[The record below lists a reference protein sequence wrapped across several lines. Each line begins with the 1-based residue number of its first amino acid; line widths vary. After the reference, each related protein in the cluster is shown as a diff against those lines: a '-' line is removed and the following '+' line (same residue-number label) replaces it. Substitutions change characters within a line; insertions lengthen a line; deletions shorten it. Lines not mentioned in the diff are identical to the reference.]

1 VTWTS
6 RRRGQPVIGAGRPE
20 SSVTATDRVLWERSS
35 AGDEQAF
42 GQLYDRHVRAVFTFL
57 HRRTGSW
64 TEAEDLTSAVF
75 LQAWRRRSE
84 VVLDRDSVLPWLLGV
99 ADFTARS
106 AWRSKFRYRRAL
118 STIRNLAQD
127 EHDHADEV
135 ADRLDRDDRIRQIR
149 AQLGRLPRH
158 EQEIVELC
166 VWAGLDQ
173 QAAAIAL
180 DIPIGTVKSR
190 LSRARKHLRELLAVE
205 EEQ

>member
-1 VTWTS
+1 M
-6 RRRGQPVIGAGRPE
+6 IGIGVEGPE
-20 SSVTATDRVLWERSS
+20 SGVTATDRVLWEQSS

-57 HRRTGSW
+57 HRRTASW
-64 TEAEDLTSAVF
+64 SEAEDLTSAVF
-75 LQAWRRRSE
+75 LQAWRRRNE

-99 ADFTARS
+99 ADYTARS

-118 STIRNLAQD
+118 STIQNLAQD
-127 EHDHADEV
+127 EQDHADEV
-135 ADRLDRDDRIRQIR
+135 ADRLDRDERIRRIR
-149 AQLGRLPRH
+149 ARLRQLPRH

-173 QAAAIAL
+173 EAAAIAL

-190 LSRARKHLRELLAVE
+190 LSRARQHLRDLLAAE
-205 EEQ
+205 EPQ